1 MLTPATQTEWTVP
14 AATERCR
21 ILRQSLVARGVPAD
35 RLDAGQPGTAEGRDP
50 ATLDAWIQYYV
61 DLRVEWAGLETQRQH
76 DAALVSSA
84 VAESLAN
91 APHAVHLSVGGRKV
105 YPKSYHA
112 LRWLDCLDWTLRDVA
127 QRSAALAAQ
136 AEQDPS
142 VLEARALAPL
152 VESRAVRL
160 WAWVLTH
167 EGTGLPFD
175 DADAERAEP
184 PAWTRELTP
193 EDLLRLA
200 EGHVTVH
207 AKRLKVLSEAFPAD
221 PSGETRLPLAG
232 FLGTQA
238 AELGVRPM
246 ELMRSWALGE
256 AFASA
261 ITSAQAAREARAA
274 AQAKAEARGAR

>member
-1 MLTPATQTEWTVP
+1 MQAPALQTDWSVP

-21 ILRQSLVARGVPAD
+21 ILRQSLEARGVPAD
-35 RLDAGQPGTAEGRDP
+35 RLDAGWPGTAEGRDP
-50 ATLDAWIQYYV
+50 ATLDAWVQCYV
-61 DLRVEWAGLETQRQH
+61 DLRVLWAEAEARR
-76 DAALVSSA
+76 AADQAAVA
-84 VAESLAN
+84 GVVAESLAN
-91 APHAVHLSVGGRKV
+91 APHPVVLSVGVKKV
-105 YPKSYHA
+105 YPKSYHS

-127 QRSAALAAQ
+127 QRAAALAAQ
-136 AEQDPS
+136 AEQDPA

-152 VESRAVRL
+152 VESHAVRL
-160 WAWVLTH
+160 WAWVLT
-167 EGTGLPFD
+167 EPGPGLPFPD
-175 DADAERAEP
+175 DEADTAEA
-184 PAWTRELTP
+184 PAWTRHLTP

-207 AKRLKVLSEAFPAD
+207 AKRLKVLSEAFPSE

-246 ELMRSWALGE
+246 ELLRSWALGE

-261 ITSAQAAREARAA
+261 ITSAQASREARAA
-274 AQAKAEARGAR
+274 AEAKAK

>member
-1 MLTPATQTEWTVP
+1 MLAPATQTDWTVP

-21 ILRQSLVARGVPAD
+21 ILRQSLAARGVSAD
-35 RLDAGQPGTAEGRDP
+35 RLDAGWPGTAEGRDP
-50 ATLDAWIQYYV
+50 EALDSWIQCYV
-61 DLRVEWAGLETQRQH
+61 ELRVLLAERERDRAADDAVIAG
-76 DAALVSSA
+76 V

-91 APHAVHLSVGGRKV
+91 APHPVPLSVGVRKI

-127 QRSAALAAQ
+127 QRAAALAAQ
-136 AEQDPS
+136 AEDDPG

-175 DADAERAEP
+175 DVTADQAEP
-184 PAWTRELTP
+184 PAWTRKLTP

-200 EGHVTVH
+200 EGHVQVH
-207 AKRLKVLSEAFPAD
+207 ARRLKVLSEAFPGD
-221 PSGETRLPLAG
+221 PASNESRLPLAG

-238 AELGVRPM
+238 SELGVRPM
-246 ELMRSWALGE
+246 ELLRSWSLGE

-274 AQAKAEARGAR
+274 AEAKAGAGR